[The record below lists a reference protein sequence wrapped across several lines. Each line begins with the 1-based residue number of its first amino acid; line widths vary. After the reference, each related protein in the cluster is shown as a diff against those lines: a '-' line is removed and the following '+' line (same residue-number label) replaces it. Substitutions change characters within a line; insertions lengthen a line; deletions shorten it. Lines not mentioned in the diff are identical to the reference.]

1 MIGRRPLQSPRA
13 AKVKVNGAAGTRFQ
27 ICNSQ
32 AGVSPKS
39 HWIEKALLGRFFET
53 AGDELEFKGGKVLPA
68 EVEEL
73 IGSLRRQ
80 IAALQAEV
88 ADLRRQLGQDSSNS
102 SRPPSSDGLK
112 KKPRIPG
119 SLRGRSGK
127 ASGGQKGHKG
137 DTLRQVADPD
147 CVIEH
152 TACACGHCGLAL
164 DPKSAVRIEKRQ
176 VFDLAERPLMV
187 TEHQA
192 SIYRC
197 ENCRGVTKAAFPDG
211 VVRPTQYGQRLRAAT
226 VYLKV
231 QQLLPE
237 DRTAQA
243 LSDLFGAPL
252 ICPASVVAW
261 VGKKAQELRRVY
273 ALIGER
279 VAEAKVR
286 HLDETGFR
294 IAGMLQWL
302 HTTSS
307 LAFTFYRADEKRG
320 AIPVDLQG
328 GVVVHDHFLPYR
340 RLDAVDH
347 AFCNAH
353 ILRELNS
360 LIELDHEP
368 WAEHMRDT
376 LLAANLA
383 VDKARKAGACA
394 LPPDDLKAFVE
405 RYWAATRLGLA
416 FHRQLPKLETKANA
430 RGRTR
435 RRPGH
440 NLLQRLKTFQTETLR
455 FLTDFDVPSTNN
467 LAEQDLR
474 MMKVKMKISGSF
486 RTLEGAQIFAT
497 DRSVVSTARKH
508 GCNIFRTLAAH
519 PDQIMLA
526 CAP

>member
-1 MIGRRPLQSPRA
+1 M
-13 AKVKVNGAAGTRFQ
+13 
-27 ICNSQ
+27 
-32 AGVSPKS
+32 
-39 HWIEKALLGRFFET
+39 
-53 AGDELEFKGGKVLPA
+53 VLPA

-73 IGSLRRQ
+73 IASLKRR
-80 IAALQAEV
+80 IATLEAEV

-102 SRPPSSDGLK
+102 SKPPSSDGLK
-112 KKPRIPG
+112 KKPRVPG

-127 ASGGQKGHKG
+127 ASGGQTGHEG
-137 DTLRQVADPD
+137 GTLRQVADPD
-147 CVIEH
+147 RVVRHE
-152 TACACGHCGLAL
+152 ACACGHCGSPL
-164 DPKSAVRIEKRQ
+164 DPNSATGIEKRQ
-176 VFDLAERPLMV
+176 VFDLPERPLMV

-211 VVRPTQYGQRLRAAT
+211 VVSAAQYGERVRAAA
-226 VYLKV
+226 VYLNI
-231 QQLLPE
+231 QQLIPE

-252 ICPASVVAW
+252 ICPASIVAW
-261 VGKKAQELRRVY
+261 VGKKAQELQQVY
-273 ALIGER
+273 EFIGER

-294 IAGMLQWL
+294 IAGKLQWL

-307 LAFTFYRADEKRG
+307 LAFTFYRADQKRG
-320 AIPVDLQG
+320 AIPEDLQG

-353 ILRELNS
+353 ILRELKS
-360 LIELDHEP
+360 LIEFDHEP
-368 WAEHMRDT
+368 WAEHMRDM

-383 VDKARKAGACA
+383 VDKARQAGARA
-394 LPPDDLKAFVE
+394 LAPDQLEALVE
-405 RYWAATRLGLA
+405 RYWAAVRLGLA
-416 FHRQLPKLETKANA
+416 FHRELPKLAAKATR
-430 RGRTR
+430 RGRIKH
-435 RRPGH
+435 RPGH

-455 FLTDFDVPSTNN
+455 FLTDFDVPFTNN

-486 RTLEGAQIFAT
+486 RTLAGAQIFARL
-497 DRSVVSTARKH
+497 RSVVSTARKH
-508 GCNIFRTLAAH
+508 GRNILQILTASPA
-519 PDQIMLA
+519 QIMQA
-526 CAP
+526 FAA